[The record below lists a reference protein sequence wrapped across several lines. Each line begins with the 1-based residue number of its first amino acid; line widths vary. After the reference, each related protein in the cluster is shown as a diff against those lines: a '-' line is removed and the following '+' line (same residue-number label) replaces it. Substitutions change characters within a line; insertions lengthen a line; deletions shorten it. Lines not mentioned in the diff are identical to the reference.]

1 MSSLRVPVQLVVA
14 VFLCSTGMVS
24 AEESCRPAVDVA
36 DSLDVNATTD
46 CDYKETGLN
55 RVVHKLFAKDSAKPA
70 PSDSLPVNPRLA
82 DRPLQSV
89 SQIESLFVA
98 DASALAAAR
107 YELLQNIS
115 SQCPHEF
122 RLTDERY
129 SSQGKTIKIKLS
141 YECVED

>member
-1 MSSLRVPVQLVVA
+1 MPVQFIVA

-82 DRPLQSV
+82 KSV

-98 DASALAAAR
+98 DASELAAAR

>member
-1 MSSLRVPVQLVVA
+1 MPVQFVVA
-14 VFLCSTGMVS
+14 VFLCSAGMVS

-55 RVVHKLFAKDSAKPA
+55 RVVHKLFAKDSAKPT
-70 PSDSLPVNPRLA
+70 PSDPLPVNPRLA
-82 DRPLQSV
+82 KPV
-89 SQIESLFVA
+89 NQIESQFVA
-98 DASALAAAR
+98 DASELAAAR